1 MLSQTGSPVHLRSSA
16 ALVSRNSDSS
26 HNSRAGHP
34 GWLRCSSLTYSRYA
48 RSSRLAIRAPR
59 SGTYATN
66 HCYGTLDRR
75 ALRILQ
81 REPEL
86 LRERVDRRARALPRA
101 FGLEAQVADA
111 AAPRRDHA
119 ADGPE
124 IRPVRV
130 LLIENADDVGRDAD
144 ERAQGRRRADAVL
157 ASIPRAAEHERD
169 LLEVIDEEFLR
180 LFVDVARAAAGEH
193 AALGEELLQLLRER
207 RLRDAAA
214 ADAQQLDFIVER
226 RVLAIVERTR
236 DVVSRRQRF
245 VPIQLPAREADQ
257 VRRVQP
263 GVLRVD
269 RDEHLHDVI
278 FRQPVEDDRRHR
290 EILALKALDVGV
302 QREQPVLAVN
312 RAQNAFT
319 LGDLEDA
326 HALVA
331 VHGLKRQLLVAG
343 DDDGAR
349 DRRQVARL
357 TTLFVI
363 LHELVDLAPDDLALV
378 RLLARR
384 DAPLEEIPVHL
395 RRRHPGLLLAA
406 TNRRLRRVAVTQH
419 FESNELVDV
428 TRRQRSLIELHAELL
443 HADRG

>member
-1 MLSQTGSPVHLRSSA
+1 MSAPAPGYALPIRTMRSDSGTGSGRSRTLWTTENSAVLAPIHSASVSA
-16 ALVSRNSDSS
+16 AVIVNAFSFRNSRRPTRISEFIPDLVSRNSDSS
-26 HNSRAGHP
+26 HNPRAGHP

-48 RSSRLAIRAPR
+48 RSSRLAIRDAPP
-59 SGTYATN
+59 GNYVTN

-269 RDEHLHDVI
+269 RDEH
-278 FRQPVEDDRRHR
+278 
-290 EILALKALDVGV
+290 
-302 QREQPVLAVN
+302 
-312 RAQNAFT
+312 
-319 LGDLEDA
+319 
-326 HALVA
+326 
-331 VHGLKRQLLVAG
+331 
-343 DDDGAR
+343 
-349 DRRQVARL
+349 
-357 TTLFVI
+357 
-363 LHELVDLAPDDLALV
+363 
-378 RLLARR
+378 
-384 DAPLEEIPVHL
+384 
-395 RRRHPGLLLAA
+395 
-406 TNRRLRRVAVTQH
+406 
-419 FESNELVDV
+419 
-428 TRRQRSLIELHAELL
+428 
-443 HADRG
+443 